1 MKKLFGT
8 DGVRGVINKEL
19 SIELAMRLGLAIGTF
34 FGEGKKILIG
44 RDVRQG
50 GDMIERAVEAGLL
63 STGISVYSAGL
74 IPTPGL
80 QYAVKEL
87 NYDGGIVVTASHN
100 PPEFN
105 GIKVIDSDGIELKRK
120 YEEAIEEIFYSG
132 RFNVVEWKRV
142 KEVQREERAL
152 GIYFKAILSQV
163 ETEKIRK
170 RNFTVVVDGANSV
183 GSLVTP
189 VLARE
194 LGAKVIGVNTH
205 LDPFFPSRLPE
216 PNTETLRDTAEI
228 VKASKADLGVAHD
241 GDADRAIFIDS
252 KGMIQMGDRSASLLC
267 EYVYRSFKDNN
278 STVYTAVSS
287 SLVVE
292 DYLSRFGI
300 KVKWTKVGSVD
311 IAHMVKEERGLA
323 GFEENGGFIYPPHQY
338 VRDGAMTFAL
348 MLNLLADERGSSYE
362 VFNKLPKYY
371 TVKSS
376 VPMREGINI
385 DNLYEE
391 VINYYRSLYNEK
403 LKIITVDGV
412 KIIGEGFWVL
422 IRKSGT
428 EPIIRI
434 LAESKNEDEA
444 KVLMDEARKLILSKK

>member
-1 MKKLFGT
+1 
-8 DGVRGVINKEL
+8 
-19 SIELAMRLGLAIGTF
+19 
-34 FGEGKKILIG
+34 
-44 RDVRQG
+44 
-50 GDMIERAVEAGLL
+50 
-63 STGISVYSAGL
+63 
-74 IPTPGL
+74 
-80 QYAVKEL
+80 
-87 NYDGGIVVTASHN
+87 
-100 PPEFN
+100 
-105 GIKVIDSDGIELKRK
+105 
-120 YEEAIEEIFYSG
+120 
-132 RFNVVEWKRV
+132 
-142 KEVQREERAL
+142 
-152 GIYFKAILSQV
+152 
-163 ETEKIRK
+163 
-170 RNFTVVVDGANSV
+170 
-183 GSLVTP
+183 
-189 VLARE
+189 
-194 LGAKVIGVNTH
+194 
-205 LDPFFPSRLPE
+205 
-216 PNTETLRDTAEI
+216 
-228 VKASKADLGVAHD
+228 
-241 GDADRAIFIDS
+241 
-252 KGMIQMGDRSASLLC
+252 
-267 EYVYRSFKDNN
+267 
-278 STVYTAVSS
+278 
-287 SLVVE
+287 LVVE